1 MSEEL
6 KKLRDNHKDFSSDR
20 LIEPTDSP
28 FDLFSIWFDEAVKN
42 NELES
47 NALCLST
54 VSSNGIPSSRI
65 VYLKELVEES
75 FVFYTNY
82 ASQKGEE
89 LALNPMAS
97 MLFFW
102 PKLQRQVRITG
113 SVSKISEEDSD
124 AYFASRPRESQLGAW
139 ASYQSEIL
147 ADRNELFSRI
157 TKLEQQFKDT
167 VPRPPHWGGY
177 ALKPSEL
184 EFWQGQPSRLHD
196 RLVYIKTSDS
206 WKVQRKNP

>member
-6 KKLRDNHKDFSSDR
+6 KKLRDNHKDFSNDR
-20 LIEPTDSP
+20 LIEPTVSP
-28 FDLFSIWFDEAVKN
+28 FELFSTWFDEAVKN

-54 VSSNGIPSSRI
+54 VNSNGIPSSRI

-89 LALNPMAS
+89 LSLNPIAS

-113 SVSKISEEDSD
+113 SVSKISEENSD

-157 TKLEQQFKDT
+157 TNLEQQFKDS

-177 ALKPSEL
+177 ALMPSEL

-196 RLVYIKTSDS
+196 RLVYIKISDS

>member
-1 MSEEL
+1 
-6 KKLRDNHKDFSSDR
+6 
-20 LIEPTDSP
+20 
-28 FDLFSIWFDEAVKN
+28 
-42 NELES
+42 
-47 NALCLST
+47 
-54 VSSNGIPSSRI
+54 
-65 VYLKELVEES
+65 
-75 FVFYTNY
+75 FYTNY

-89 LALNPMAS
+89 LSLNPIAS

-157 TKLEQQFKDT
+157 ANLEQQFKDT
-167 VPRPPHWGGY
+167 VPRPSHWGGY
-177 ALKPSEL
+177 ALKPSEI

>member
-6 KKLRDNHKDFSSDR
+6 KKLRDDHKDFSSDR

-28 FDLFSIWFDEAVKN
+28 FDLFSNWFDEAVKN

-54 VSSNGIPSSRI
+54 VSSSGIPSSRI
-65 VYLKELVEES
+65 VYLKELVQET

-89 LALNPMAS
+89 LALNPIAS

-113 SVSKISEEDSD
+113 SVSKISEE
-124 AYFASRPRESQLGAW
+124 
-139 ASYQSEIL
+139 
-147 ADRNELFSRI
+147 
-157 TKLEQQFKDT
+157 
-167 VPRPPHWGGY
+167 
-177 ALKPSEL
+177 
-184 EFWQGQPSRLHD
+184 
-196 RLVYIKTSDS
+196 
-206 WKVQRKNP
+206 